1 MIGYKGLILK
11 AIFDGMVQLLPQV
24 DLVSVA
30 EEGVILSVDKHPIQ
44 VLGELGVHV
53 KLEDVLLVGKL
64 FEISKGHILEGL
76 PPKSLFVLD
85 LWQNVKRIQ
94 NRKSN

>member
-1 MIGYKGLILK
+1 M
-11 AIFDGMVQLLPQV
+11 
-24 DLVSVA
+24 A

-44 VLGELGVHV
+44 VLGKLGVHV

-76 PPKSLFVLD
+76 SSKSLFVLD
-85 LWQNVKRIQ
+85 LW
-94 NRKSN
+94 

>member
-1 MIGYKGLILK
+1 M
-11 AIFDGMVQLLPQV
+11 
-24 DLVSVA
+24 A

-76 PPKSLFVLD
+76 PTKSLFVLD
-85 LWQNVKRIQ
+85 LW
-94 NRKSN
+94 